1 MSMELHRGTIYILCW
16 TVERLVYNYRRLF
29 LFYFWII
36 DHPHAQMKFQIIQSK
51 YKNSLLYRHQHRSMP
66 RRNRDNEWSAMINA
80 VFELPP
86 RNESPIDLRALR
98 REKGKELQGIANEDR
113 VGPYAPMAMTFSDL
127 PEWKAKVSV
136 GGTVESEFPLDDM
149 DPVEDLFAL
158 AQEAIDFLQ
167 GGFTLSVIRPDAEPY
182 VLVKPMSMKPTDAKP
197 YLSLKE
203 AFEPMSKNLVD
214 AKPYL
219 SLKEAFEPMSKNPIN
234 TKPYVKE
241 TFKPMSMNLVDA
253 AMDSVFKSSADEALR
268 ITMRTVE
275 EANTAAMHDYCAQ
288 QLLQA
293 DNLMLDHSDMESTD
307 DEACERISEFHKQLE
322 QVRND
327 PDIDE
332 ESRAAMIAIL
342 LESDMK

>member
-1 MSMELHRGTIYILCW
+1 M
-16 TVERLVYNYRRLF
+16 
-29 LFYFWII
+29 
-36 DHPHAQMKFQIIQSK
+36 P
-51 YKNSLLYRHQHRSMP
+51 P
-66 RRNRDNEWSAMINA
+66 RRNRDNEWAAMINA

-98 REKGKELQGIANEDR
+98 REHGPKLQSIANEDR
-113 VGPYAPMAMTFSDL
+113 VGPYAPMAMTSNMA
-127 PEWKAKVSV
+127 EWKAKVAV
-136 GGTVESEFPLDDM
+136 GGTVESECPLNDM

-182 VLVKPMSMKPTDAKP
+182 VLVKP
-197 YLSLKE
+197 
-203 AFEPMSKNLVD
+203 
-214 AKPYL
+214 
-219 SLKEAFEPMSKNPIN
+219 
-234 TKPYVKE
+234 
-241 TFKPMSMNLVDA
+241 FKPMSAKLLAKPKEAFKMNLVDA
-253 AMDSVFKSSADEALR
+253 AMDSVFKSSAGEALR

-275 EANTAAMHDYCAQ
+275 EANTAAMHDYCAE

-293 DNLMLDHSDMESTD
+293 DMIDHGDLESTD